1 MMKWQSRRIGDF
13 IHRVKDPVTLE
24 DGIEYKQV
32 TIRMNYKGVVLRG
45 FKKGNDIKTKNQ
57 WRVRAGLFILSRID
71 ARNGAFGI
79 IPEELEG
86 AIVSNDFLAY
96 EIDQAEVDIEFFNN
110 FLQSPI
116 FLEACIKASR
126 GNTNRKRVNENFF
139 LDYQVELPTL
149 SEQQRLI
156 TRINKAKD
164 CIDIVDKEITHQ
176 EILLAKLKQA
186 ILQEAI
192 QGKLTVD
199 WRKENSDVEP
209 GSQLLERI
217 QQEKQRLI
225 AEKKIRKEKPLPP
238 ITSEEIPFKIPD
250 SWEWCRLGNLC
261 EKTGSGSTPR
271 GGKTAYVSSGIP
283 FLRSQNIHNDGV
295 VLDGLVYIPES
306 THTRMNGTIVYPR
319 DVLLNITGGSI
330 GRSAIVHD
338 EFDEANINQHVSIIR
353 PVERDMGQFIHKVL
367 ISSYFQNMI
376 VEVQTGAGREGLPK
390 NKMDR
395 ILIPTPSLDEQV
407 AIIERVEAL
416 INLCHQLETE
426 IKHSRIHAESLLQA
440 VLKEAFTSN
449 TV

>member
-24 DGIEYKQV
+24 DWIEYKQV

-45 FKKGNDIKTKNQ
+45 LKQGGDIKTKNQ
-57 WRVRAGLFILSRID
+57 WRVKSGLFILSRID

-96 EIDQAEVDIEFFNN
+96 EIDQAEVDIVFFNS

-116 FLEACIKASR
+116 FLEACVKASR
-126 GNTNRKRVNENFF
+126 GNTNRKRVNEIFF
-139 LDYQVELPTL
+139 LDYQVEFPTL

-164 CIDIVDKEITHQ
+164 CIGIVDKEIAHQ
-176 EILLAKLKQA
+176 EIFLTKLKQA

-192 QGKLTVD
+192 QGKLTAD
-199 WRKENSDVEP
+199 WRKENSAVEP
-209 GSQLLERI
+209 ARQLLERI
-217 QQEKQRLI
+217 QKEKQRLI

-238 ITSEEIPFKIPD
+238 IAPEEIPFGIPD
-250 SWEWCRLGNLC
+250 GWAWCRLGDLC

-295 VLDGLVYIPES
+295 VLNGLVYIPES
-306 THTRMNGTIVYPR
+306 THTRMSGTVVYPR

-353 PVERDMGQFIHKVL
+353 PVERDMGQFVHKVL

-395 ILIPTPSLDEQV
+395 ILIPTPSLDEQT

-416 INLCHQLETE
+416 MDLCRQLETE
-426 IKHSRIHAESLLQA
+426 IRQSRTHAEKLLQA
-440 VLKEAFTSN
+440 VLKEAFISHE
-449 TV
+449 

>member
-45 FKKGNDIKTKNQ
+45 FKKGSDIKTKNQ

-96 EIDQAEVDIEFFNN
+96 EIDQAEVDIEFFNS

-164 CIDIVDKEITHQ
+164 CIGFVNKEIAHQ
-176 EILLAKLKQA
+176 ETLLTKLKQA

-192 QGKLTVD
+192 QGKLTAD

-209 GSQLLERI
+209 ASQLLERI
-217 QQEKQRLI
+217 QKEKQRLI

-238 ITSEEIPFKIPD
+238 ITPEEIPFEIPD
-250 SWEWCRLGNLC
+250 SWAWCRMGDLC

-283 FLRSQNIHNDGV
+283 FLRSQNIYNDGV

-306 THTRMNGTIVYPR
+306 THTRMSGTVVYPR

-330 GRSAIVHD
+330 GRSAIVH
-338 EFDEANINQHVSIIR
+338 
-353 PVERDMGQFIHKVL
+353 
-367 ISSYFQNMI
+367 
-376 VEVQTGAGREGLPK
+376 
-390 NKMDR
+390 
-395 ILIPTPSLDEQV
+395 
-407 AIIERVEAL
+407 
-416 INLCHQLETE
+416 
-426 IKHSRIHAESLLQA
+426 
-440 VLKEAFTSN
+440 
-449 TV
+449 

>member
-1 MMKWQSRRIGDF
+1 MKWQSRRIGDF

-45 FKKGNDIKTKNQ
+45 FKNGSDIKTKNQ
-57 WRVRAGLFILSRID
+57 WRVRSGLFILSRID

-96 EIDQAEVDIEFFNN
+96 EIDQAEVDTEFFNS

-139 LDYQVELPTL
+139 LDYEVELPAL

-156 TRINKAKD
+156 RRINNAKD
-164 CIDIVDKEITHQ
+164 CIGIVDKEITHQ
-176 EILLAKLKQA
+176 ETLLTKLKQA

-192 QGKLTVD
+192 QGKLTAD
-199 WRKENSDVEP
+199 WRKENLGVEP
-209 GSQLLERI
+209 ASQLLERI
-217 QQEKQRLI
+217 QKEKQQLI
-225 AEKKIRKEKPLPP
+225 AEKKIRKEKPLPS
-238 ITSEEIPFKIPD
+238 ITPEEIPFEIPD
-250 SWEWCRLGNLC
+250 SWEWCRLGDLC

-283 FLRSQNIHNDGV
+283 FLRSQNVYNAGV

-306 THTRMNGTIVYPR
+306 THTRMRGTVVYPR

-353 PVERDMGQFIHKVL
+353 PVERDMGQFVHKVL

-407 AIIERVEAL
+407 AIIERVDSL
-416 INLCHQLETE
+416 MDFCRQLETE
-426 IKHSRIHAESLLQA
+426 IKHSRTHAENLLQT
-440 VLKEAFTSN
+440 VLKEAFTA
-449 TV
+449 T